1 MKRFKNGRSNFQN
14 SFFFQTQHALQLEV
28 NVNDVIRTKFIC
40 TFQVMVK
47 AQLAGISMSFDF
59 AFFLTVIVN
68 EVLKA

>member
-1 MKRFKNGRSNFQN
+1 MAEVISKTLLFFKL
-14 SFFFQTQHALQLEV
+14 QHALQLEV
-28 NVNDVIRTKFIC
+28 NVNDVLRTKFIC